1 MVPLNPLHRNPRE
14 GSHSPLKYTSKLGRN
29 HTALYECNYPI
40 YSIFRQ
46 RNFCCHCLRNKSLDN
61 RNSLAASRRLP
72 REPFVLQTPSCITN
86 MPGSTTRPNLQLT
99 LSPSAGSQEDFP
111 SHMINQGI
119 FIPKKELHS
128 SPPGNLCSFSVHRYF
143 GEKITFAASF
153 PSHLPPAPPR
163 NLCDVWYRLPIN
175 LNDY

>member
-1 MVPLNPLHRNPRE
+1 MLDLVPLNPLHPNPRE
-14 GSHSPLKYTSKLGRN
+14 ESYSPLKYNTPKLGRN

-46 RNFCCHCLRNKSLDN
+46 WNFCCHCLRNKSLDN

-86 MPGSTTRPNLQLT
+86 MPGSTSRPNLLLT

-119 FIPKKELHS
+119 FIPKKESHF
-128 SPPGNLCSFSVHRYF
+128 SPPGKSLQFFSSVLFR
-143 GEKITFAASF
+143 GENNFCCQLS
-153 PSHLPPAPPR
+153 LPPLPAPGIFVMFGTGFQ
-163 NLCDVWYRLPIN
+163 LI
-175 LNDY
+175 